1 MITDLANLAASLKP
15 NLAAN
20 SNERESESTGWN
32 DPSVNV
38 TLRES
43 ISNPPQYHPCFLQ
56 VLELLVSS
64 LAP

>member
-1 MITDLANLAASLKP
+1 MTDLANLAASLKP

-38 TLRES
+38 TLENQFQIQQGVHFS
-43 ISNPPQYHPCFLQ
+43 
-56 VLELLVSS
+56 
-64 LAP
+64 